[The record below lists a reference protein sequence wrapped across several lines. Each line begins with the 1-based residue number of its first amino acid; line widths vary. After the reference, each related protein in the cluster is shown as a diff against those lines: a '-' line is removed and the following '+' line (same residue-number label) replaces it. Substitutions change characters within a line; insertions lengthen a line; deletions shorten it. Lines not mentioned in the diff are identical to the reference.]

1 MSLMKKYSI
10 LLLFFLFL
18 CSCHETTSDSP
29 SSLLLYPGLDWNAEI
44 DEVER
49 LFPGGEVRTHDNME
63 IEQYLVSGV
72 ELWDDAVSLMFEFQD
87 GHIRVLRCMYEDEEI
102 DAEVIREKLRTAYGA
117 PWKEFAWQEGRN
129 EWRSEERMID
139 RLDEK
144 TAQEIRVELE
154 ALTAIPNMNRFDSL
168 YRLYEELCER
178 YLVTL
183 SFYEEEKTLE
193 WNPYRYTMVAKYSEE
208 KTSGKVP
215 FAELLAL
222 SEGGQEMMAEDG
234 LLQEIRIS
242 CDEKG
247 LEEYKKK
254 LGPSSERFL
263 AFDMPE
269 GSIFWVS
276 EEQVYNSYE
285 KATER
290 EYYSR
295 VAVYQDFSDEPYWMS
310 AKMYRTPLVMLYWD
324 RDTEELVWDL
334 TGQANLERVRTALG

>member
-1 MSLMKKYSI
+1 MGRRR
-10 LLLFFLFL
+10 FL
-18 CSCHETTSDSP
+18 D
-29 SSLLLYPGLDWNAEI
+29 
-44 DEVER
+44 V
-49 LFPGGEVRTHDNME
+49 
-63 IEQYLVSGV
+63 
-72 ELWDDAVSLMFEFQD
+72 EFQD

-234 LLQEIRIS
+234 CCRRSGYPVMKRAWRNIRKNWDRPASASWLLTCRREVYFGCRRNRYITASRKRLSENIILVWRSIRIS
-242 CDEKG
+242 
-247 LEEYKKK
+247 
-254 LGPSSERFL
+254 R
-263 AFDMPE
+263 
-269 GSIFWVS
+269 
-276 EEQVYNSYE
+276 
-285 KATER
+285 
-290 EYYSR
+290 
-295 VAVYQDFSDEPYWMS
+295 MS
-310 AKMYRTPLVMLYWD
+310 PI
-324 RDTEELVWDL
+324 
-334 TGQANLERVRTALG
+334 G